1 MYSTLL
7 TGFNLLNGLLKVNLM
22 YAIFLY
28 RLMQECLT
36 KLINRLGEESSKAQ
50 GLNRVITNTERFRIS
65 EDQILYLLK
74 DPEAQGYV
82 SSMD

>member
-22 YAIFLY
+22 LAIFH